1 MEAWER
7 ECNRLLL
14 ARSAAENEGVK
25 RLIEDLAVEVEKI
38 DEVLVSADSY
48 EVADTQRDRL
58 IDQKRIYNRILSYFT
73 DAAVQLKRLEDEVDK
88 NL

>member
-1 MEAWER
+1 
-7 ECNRLLL
+7 L